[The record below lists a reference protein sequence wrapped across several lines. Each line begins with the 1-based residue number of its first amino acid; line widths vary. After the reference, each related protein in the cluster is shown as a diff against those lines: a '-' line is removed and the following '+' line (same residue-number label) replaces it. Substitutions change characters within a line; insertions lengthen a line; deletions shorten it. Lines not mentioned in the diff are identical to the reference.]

1 MKHLSILLT
10 TLAFSLG
17 LFAGPTQLNPESQLY
32 KQSKEIQS
40 IKNANSTDPLNTLT
54 SNPSSLA
61 DVSSLSEVVDLST
74 MTLPQTS
81 TYMET
86 TANSLNFRSGPSVN
100 YSIIGSLPRGTRVE
114 LISKYNSS
122 WYKIKANGKIGY
134 TASKYLKAVSQT
146 TPDTDSTLTTTGSVN
161 FRTGPSTSYSI
172 IRNLPSGTKVEL
184 ISMVSS
190 TWYKVR
196 LSGTIG
202 YVSSKYLTSPPPSSP
217 PSTNSS
223 YYTNASVNFRTGPST
238 SYSIIRKLSTG
249 TSVIL
254 ISKYNSTWY
263 KVNVSGTTG
272 YLSSK
277 YLTLS
282 DSSDSSSSIPVHSI
296 GYKGGLHKKITDL
309 RPHLDP
315 AWNGHN
321 YMNGTDLQPFLDK
334 GLLVTWG
341 PALKNYD
348 NKTTMILGHGS
359 GVFNY
364 MINIKKGSLVSIS
377 DLNGKVR
384 IYKITDV
391 KSNPNKSIYLTYDNG
406 VSLADI
412 YTHGGKEEAISL
424 QMCQS
429 SVNTHYYGVP
439 ID

>member
-10 TLAFSLG
+10 TLAFSIG
-17 LFAGPTQLNPESQLY
+17 LFAGPTQLNSESQLY
-32 KQSKEIQS
+32 LENKEIQS
-40 IKNANSTDPLNTLT
+40 LESAKSATTSDPLTT
-54 SNPSSLA
+54 SSSLLA
-61 DVSSLSEVVDLST
+61 DVSSSLPEVVDLT
-74 MTLPQTS
+74 IMTLPQTS
-81 TYMET
+81 TFMET
-86 TANSLNFRSGPSVN
+86 TANSLNFRSGPSVS

-146 TPDTDSTLTTTGSVN
+146 TPGTDSTLTTTGSVN

-184 ISMVSS
+184 VSMYNS

-196 LSGTIG
+196 VSGTVG

-217 PSTNSS
+217 PSTDSS
-223 YYTNASVNFRTGPST
+223 YYTNAPVNFRTGPST

-249 TSVIL
+249 TSVTL

-277 YLTLS
+277 YLTLEGGS
-282 DSSDSSSSIPVHSI
+282 GSSSIPVHSI
-296 GYKGGLHKKITDL
+296 GYKGGLHKKIADL

-384 IYKITDV
+384 TYKIIDV